1 MGGLAGALFF
11 PTSSTHIGNQSP
23 HIGSLASLIPM
34 SYGSEA
40 KSPKGSVNG
49 TAASSFGK
57 DLLGQGFDRRT
68 CFQALNHLKLYRM
81 AFTQIIAEY
90 CRSLWSEFQKVALWI
105 ELGLHWNLQWMSS
118 RDTPA
123 CTVHS
128 QTFEYVHRWLKSAEY
143 QFELQPDV
151 LNGGDPWKPSSLVG
165 AKCSSACI
173 TSIFIDSWTNY
184 DFSCWNNLR
193 N

>member
-81 AFTQIIAEY
+81 AFTANY
-90 CRSLWSEFQKVALWI
+90 CRILQILTVRIPKSSTELNLDCTETSSE
-105 ELGLHWNLQWMSS
+105 
-118 RDTPA
+118 
-123 CTVHS
+123 C
-128 QTFEYVHRWLKSAEY
+128 
-143 QFELQPDV
+143 
-151 LNGGDPWKPSSLVG
+151 
-165 AKCSSACI
+165 
-173 TSIFIDSWTNY
+173 
-184 DFSCWNNLR
+184 
-193 N
+193 

>member
-68 CFQALNHLKLYRM
+68 CFQA
-81 AFTQIIAEY
+81 F
-90 CRSLWSEFQKVALWI
+90 VALWTYCTGWAHPNWFV
-105 ELGLHWNLQWMSS
+105 LGVVRAFVWPIYFLDRRSS
-118 RDTPA
+118 GTTSLVSPLVSKVC
-123 CTVHS
+123 CTVGRPWRS
-128 QTFEYVHRWLKSAEY
+128 LPPSWWLSANTCDKCRRW
-143 QFELQPDV
+143 
-151 LNGGDPWKPSSLVG
+151 PWSHTG
-165 AKCSSACI
+165 ASG
-173 TSIFIDSWTNY
+173 T
-184 DFSCWNNLR
+184 R
-193 N
+193 